1 MCTVLLFPTYVSESL
16 KAYCLLTYVDL
27 FIEIS
32 SKHDKSSCQCCF
44 SLLFKAT
51 DHCKLNKKKI
61 QLRSLLPPIRATEI
75 VECVRKYVDGISC
88 ICKYAYVYVHNLQS
102 LSPYLPCPPTS
113 CLVLLI
119 MVKQVK
125 SSSQLSRYQWVNQ
138 YYFPIIHHILIF
150 SANVRKVCYSNG
162 YDLV

>member
-1 MCTVLLFPTYVSESL
+1 MFYFILQDINYKCVICVHSFIISNLRQWVTESV
-16 KAYCLLTYVDL
+16 LLTYL
-27 FIEIS
+27 RRSFIEIS

-88 ICKYAYVYVHNLQS
+88 ICKYAYVYVHKYMDKICRAWALI
-102 LSPYLPCPPTS
+102 YHVLPHRVWS
-113 CLVLLI
+113 
-119 MVKQVK
+119 
-125 SSSQLSRYQWVNQ
+125 YW
-138 YYFPIIHHILIF
+138 
-150 SANVRKVCYSNG
+150 
-162 YDLV
+162 